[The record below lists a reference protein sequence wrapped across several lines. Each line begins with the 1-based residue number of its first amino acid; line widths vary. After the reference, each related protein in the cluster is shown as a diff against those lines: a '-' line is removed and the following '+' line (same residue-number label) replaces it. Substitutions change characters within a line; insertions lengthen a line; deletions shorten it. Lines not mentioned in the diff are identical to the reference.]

1 MIVGTS
7 RFLFRL
13 GRYGKNFSQRTSAER
28 SLQGCV
34 AAKEGIRHSSNMASV
49 VGKVKELR
57 KSRSITDSSSSADL
71 PVGRNITEQLRYNHI
86 ETLEQL
92 QLVSDENVK
101 LKNELKKLKE
111 EMHNPDDA
119 APEASSDE
127 TTAVKVT
134 LIDMIEKEKEIKLL
148 KAKLAKIE
156 MEMITVNNTNNRL
169 QASIAATNS
178 VNKSEKNKQT
188 EIIIEPCKIC
198 SNKANIEDEKI
209 KILESTLLIKI
220 NEMDELRSKN
230 NDLLGIDV
238 KNRQCINDL
247 ESQVNNL
254 TIVNQDLSSN
264 NLQLQQQVCK
274 LSEEMADM
282 LVKYNIALQDGQE
295 ILGKLGISD
304 QEHQLVKEKYLI
316 LSGKYKKLLEA
327 LESIEHSNKDDGVE
341 VEEGDGNPSFFYT
354 STLNL
359 SNYNYNHNI
368 GKTKSI
374 VTLVG
379 GDESANL
386 SLTFKREVH

>member
-1 MIVGTS
+1 
-7 RFLFRL
+7 
-13 GRYGKNFSQRTSAER
+13 
-28 SLQGCV
+28 
-34 AAKEGIRHSSNMASV
+34 MASV

-274 LSEEMADM
+274 LNEEMADM